1 MPRSPETLRKLL
13 IVEDNDGYRRILER
27 SLQRQGFVVQATGDV
42 DEALILASI
51 HHPAYVLLDL
61 NLGGRSG
68 LTLIQPLLALSPQ
81 ARIVMLTGYA
91 SIPTTVTA
99 LKLGA
104 AHYLA
109 KPIDVAA
116 IVSALLEDRLE
127 IPEMVDD
134 SDLMSVKT
142 VEWEY
147 IQRVLAE
154 NGGNISITARAL
166 KMHRR
171 TLQRKLAKHRHTP
184 QPTADQ

>member
-1 MPRSPETLRKLL
+1 MSCPPAIARKLL
-13 IVEDNDGYRRILER
+13 IVEDNAGYRRILER
-27 SLQRQGFVVQATGDV
+27 SLQRQGFAVQATGDV

-51 HHPAYVLLDL
+51 HGPSHVLLDL

-68 LTLIQPLLALSPQ
+68 LTLIQPLLALVPQ

-109 KPIDVAA
+109 KPADLGA
-116 IVSALLEDRLE
+116 IVGVLLEDRLE
-127 IPEMVDD
+127 IPEMIDD
-134 SDLMSVKT
+134 SELMSVKS

-154 NGGNISITARAL
+154 NDGNISTTARAL

-171 TLQRKLAKHRHTP
+171 TLQRKLAKHRHTSP
-184 QPTADQ
+184 AALD